1 MRRRV
6 VGILGLL
13 LVALML
19 VPQFSAFPGGI
30 GSGGNAG
37 CTCHAGGNDGSTT
50 ILVEGLPETFNAS
63 ENYVFTVTLVND
75 EMTLYG
81 EGDPAKGWSGVRGG
95 FRIVLEGGG
104 SVTTIDP
111 AYSQVVDGGLT
122 HTEDGNKFRS
132 WDFEFTAPV
141 SDTATVEMTIIGNA
155 VSGGAA
161 SGGAGGQ
168 NPDGAGNDYW
178 NIESVVVPG
187 INANPQA
194 ITAPPLVILLTAIGL
209 SLSIILLGTMWVF
222 YRRSPET
229 FTVGSFWSYL
239 KPWLT
244 TTDHKEVGIL
254 YFLFG
259 FFFFLVGGVLA
270 LLFRIQ
276 LAMPENDFLSQ
287 QEYNS
292 FFTLH
297 GTTMIF
303 LGAMPMIAGF
313 LNYVLPLQIGA
324 KDLAFP
330 RINAMGLWLL
340 VFSAPLIFGGIWSGE
355 AADITWVMYPPYSSL
370 SNAGDYGANAGT
382 TSFIAGMM
390 MLGAS
395 STLGGVNFITTV
407 FTMRAPGITWMK
419 MPLFT
424 WSAFVSVFMLF
435 MSLPALI
442 IGVAFLLF
450 DHTIGSTF
458 FTGGGDPLLF
468 QHLFWFFGHPEVYV
482 VIIPA
487 FGIVSEVLATSARRS
502 IFGYKSMV
510 FAMAGI
516 GIVGF
521 VVWGH
526 HMLTSGMDP
535 FWRAA
540 FMITT
545 MAVAIPTG
553 AKIFNWLMTL
563 WGGSLV
569 MKTHTLWSLG
579 FLITFTLG
587 GISGMFFPVAGLDT
601 HFHDSYFVVAHFH
614 YVFIGGTVFA
624 LFSGIY
630 YWYPK
635 ATGRKLNETLGLWHF
650 LIGFASY
657 NAAFWPMH
665 ALGIQGMPRRTH
677 SYTVESGFAEYNMAI
692 TIFAFIFGLSQLL
705 LVWNIIYSGKNGE
718 KAGKDPWGG
727 WSLEWSTTS
736 PPPTPSFHVI
746 PTQRDMNEIYG
757 HHAENSMKEKLWK
770 GKKKGDAAKKSTVV
784 SAAVL
789 STTGEEI

>member
-1 MRRRV
+1 MRRRF
-6 VGILGLL
+6 VGVLSLL

-19 VPQFSAFPGGI
+19 VPQFSAFPGGV
-30 GSGGNAG
+30 GSGANAG
-37 CTCHAGGNDGSTT
+37 CSCHAGGNDGSTT

-63 ENYVFTVTLVND
+63 ESYAFTVTLVND
-75 EMTLYG
+75 KPRYG
-81 EGDPAKGWSGVRGG
+81 DMDPAQGWSGVQGG
-95 FRIVLEGGG
+95 FRILVDGGG

-111 AYSQVVDGGLT
+111 AYSQDSDGGIT
-122 HTEDGNKFRS
+122 HTEAGNKFRS
-132 WDFEFTAPV
+132 WDFEFVAPA
-141 SDTATVEMTIIGNA
+141 SDTETVEITILGNA
-155 VSGGAA
+155 VSGGALT
-161 SGGAGGQ
+161 GGAT
-168 NPDGAGNDYW
+168 GAGDGTGNDW
-178 NIESVVVPG
+178 WSIKNVVVPG
-187 INANPQA
+187 LNADAKGP
-194 ITAPPLVILLTAIGL
+194 TAPPLVILLTAIGL
-209 SLSIILLGTMWVF
+209 SLSIILIGTMWVF
-222 YRRSPET
+222 YRRSPDT
-229 FTVGSFWSYL
+229 FTIGSFWSYL

-244 TTDHKEVGIL
+244 TTDHKEVGIM

-276 LAMPENDFLSQ
+276 LALPENDFLTQ

-340 VFSAPLIFGGIWSGE
+340 VFSAPLIFAGIWSGE
-355 AADITWVMYPPYSSL
+355 GADITWVMYPPYSSL
-370 SNAGDYGANAGT
+370 NNAGDYGANAGT
-382 TSFIAGMM
+382 TAFIAGML

-442 IGVAFLLF
+442 IGVAFLMF

-516 GIVGF
+516 GIVG
-521 VVWGH
+521 
-526 HMLTSGMDP
+526 
-535 FWRAA
+535 
-540 FMITT
+540 
-545 MAVAIPTG
+545 
-553 AKIFNWLMTL
+553 
-563 WGGSLV
+563 
-569 MKTHTLWSLG
+569 
-579 FLITFTLG
+579 
-587 GISGMFFPVAGLDT
+587 
-601 HFHDSYFVVAHFH
+601 
-614 YVFIGGTVFA
+614 
-624 LFSGIY
+624 
-630 YWYPK
+630 
-635 ATGRKLNETLGLWHF
+635 
-650 LIGFASY
+650 
-657 NAAFWPMH
+657 
-665 ALGIQGMPRRTH
+665 
-677 SYTVESGFAEYNMAI
+677 
-692 TIFAFIFGLSQLL
+692 
-705 LVWNIIYSGKNGE
+705 
-718 KAGKDPWGG
+718 
-727 WSLEWSTTS
+727 
-736 PPPTPSFHVI
+736 
-746 PTQRDMNEIYG
+746 
-757 HHAENSMKEKLWK
+757 
-770 GKKKGDAAKKSTVV
+770 
-784 SAAVL
+784 
-789 STTGEEI
+789 

>member
-1 MRRRV
+1 MRGRV
-6 VGILGLL
+6 ATLLGVLL
-13 LVALML
+13 IALL
-19 VPQFSAFPGGI
+19 AAPQFTAAPAGI
-30 GSGGNAG
+30 GSAGDQG
-37 CTCHAGGNDGSTT
+37 CTCHGGASPDTT
-50 ILVEGLPETFNAS
+50 VLVDGLPATYNAS
-63 ENYVFTVTLVND
+63 ETYSFTVTVVND
-75 EMTLYG
+75 QMELYERDDG
-81 EGDPAKGWSGVRGG
+81 KVIVGG
-95 FRIVLEGGG
+95 YRILVSHGTISSVPDTHMKELEGG
-104 SVTTIDP
+104 
-111 AYSQVVDGGLT
+111 YT
-122 HTEDGNKFRS
+122 HTAEGREVRS
-132 WDFEFTAPV
+132 WSFEWIAPAA
-141 SDTATVEMTIIGNA
+141 DDLNVEMKVYGNA
-155 VSGGAA
+155 VNGNSLLDIGGSGG
-161 SGGAGGQ
+161 
-168 NPDGAGNDYW
+168 DYW
-178 NIESVVVPG
+178 NEVDIVIPG
-187 INANPQA
+187 AA
-194 ITAPPLVILLTAIGL
+194 AGAVAPSASALIIFLTSIGL
-209 SLSIILLGTMWVF
+209 AAGLIFAGVLWVF

-229 FTVGSFWSYL
+229 FTMERFWGFL

-244 TTDHKEVGIL
+244 TTDHKEVGIM

-259 FFFFLVGGVLA
+259 FFFFLVGGLLA

-276 LAMPENDFLSQ
+276 LALPENDFLTYD
-287 QEYNS
+287 EYNS

-303 LGAMPMIAGF
+303 LAAMPMIAGF
-313 LNYVLPLQIGA
+313 MNYVLPLQIGA

-340 VFSAPLIFGGIWSGE
+340 VFSAPLIFTGIWSGE
-355 AADITWVMYPPYSSL
+355 GADITWVMYPPYSSL
-370 SNAGDYGANAGT
+370 NEANLGSTMADYGSNPGT
-382 TSFIAGMM
+382 TAFISGMM

-407 FTMRAPGITWMK
+407 FTMRAPGVTWMK
-419 MPLFT
+419 MPLFS
-424 WSAFVSVFMLF
+424 WSVFISVFMLF

-450 DHTIGSTF
+450 DHTIGTQF
-458 FTGGGDPLLF
+458 FVAGGDPLLF

-482 VIIPA
+482 VIVPA

-521 VVWGH
+521 IVWGH

-545 MAVAIPTG
+545 MLVAIPTG
-553 AKIFNWLMTL
+553 AKIFNWLATL

-579 FLITFTLG
+579 FLVTFTLG
-587 GISGMFFPVAGLDT
+587 GISGMFFPVAGLDI

-624 LFSGIY
+624 LFSAVY
-630 YWYPK
+630 YWFPK

-665 ALGIQGMPRRTH
+665 ALGIMGMPRRTH
-677 SYTVESGFAEYNMAI
+677 TYTVESGFAEYNMAVS
-692 TIFAFIFGLSQLL
+692 TFAFIFGISQLL
-705 LVWNIIYSGKNGE
+705 LVWNILYSARRGE
-718 KAGKDPWGG
+718 PVGKDPWGG

-736 PPPTPSFHVI
+736 PPPTPSFHDI
-746 PTQRDMNEIYG
+746 PTQGDMNIEHG
-757 HHAENSMKEKLWK
+757 HHKDEPSLMDRLLKAEPK
-770 GKKKGDAAKKSTVV
+770 GMVV
-784 SAAVL
+784 GQL
-789 STTGEEI
+789 EGEE

>member
-1 MRRRV
+1 MQRRT
-6 VGILGLL
+6 IALLGL
-13 LVALML
+13 VIASLML
-19 VPQFSAFPGGI
+19 IPQFSAMPGGI
-30 GSGGNAG
+30 GQGANAG
-37 CTCHAGGNDGSTT
+37 CSCHVGGNDGSTT
-50 ILVEGLPETFNAS
+50 IVVEGLPEVFNAS
-63 ENYVFTVTLVND
+63 ETYTFTITLVND
-75 EMTLYG
+75 DMTLYG
-81 EGDPAKGWSGVRGG
+81 NGDPAQGWSGVQGG
-95 FRIVLEGGG
+95 FRILVEGGG
-104 SVTTIDP
+104 SVTTVYES
-111 AYSQVVDGGLT
+111 YSQIIDGGLT
-122 HTEDGNKFRS
+122 HTDDGNKFRS
-132 WDFEFTAPV
+132 WDFEFTAPG
-141 SDTATVEMTIIGNA
+141 SDTDTTEITIIGNA
-155 VSGGAA
+155 VSGGAV
-161 SGGAGGQ
+161 SGGATGSG
-168 NPDGAGNDYW
+168 DGAGNDYW
-178 NIESVVVPG
+178 SIKSVVVPG
-187 INANPQA
+187 LNAEAQA
-194 ITAPPLVILLTAIGL
+194 PTAPPLVILLTAVGL
-209 SLSIILLGTMWVF
+209 ALSIILLGTMWVF
-222 YRRSPET
+222 YRRNPET
-229 FTVGSFWSYL
+229 FTIGNFWGYL

-276 LAMPENDFLSQ
+276 LALPENDFLTQ

-313 LNYVLPLQIGA
+313 LNYILPLQIGA

-340 VFSAPLIFGGIWSGE
+340 VFSTPLIFTGIWSGE
-355 AADITWVMYPPYSSL
+355 GADITWVMYPPYSSL
-370 SNAGDYGANAGT
+370 SDAGDYGANAGAT
-382 TSFIAGMM
+382 AFLAGMM

-442 IGVAFLLF
+442 IGVAFLVF

-458 FTGGGDPLLF
+458 FTSGGDPLLF

-516 GIVGF
+516 GVVGF
-521 VVWGH
+521 IVWGH

-692 TIFAFIFGLSQLL
+692 TIFAFIFGMSQLL
-705 LVWNIIYSGKNGE
+705 LVWNIIYSGRNGE
-718 KAGKDPWGG
+718 KVGKDPWGG
-727 WSLEWSTTS
+727 WSLEWSTSS

-746 PTQRDMNEIYG
+746 PTQRDMHEIYG
-757 HHAENSMKEKLWK
+757 HHDDAEDSIKDKLWK
-770 GKKKGDAAKKSTVV
+770 GKKKKPASSVILDPTDEATEV
-784 SAAVL
+784 S
-789 STTGEEI
+789 S